1 MKNLKI
7 YAMLL
12 AGVATL
18 SSCSDDLMGSKGEGW
33 IQLSGV
39 STDKSLSTE
48 TRAGEPV
55 MAVDIV
61 DGEGNTFVHA
71 DDWTTIQGESYLVKA
86 GNTYTVNAYTAGGDA
101 EAEGFDVAPY
111 YEGSSDVTV
120 KANQAQ
126 TVDVTC
132 RLAQAKLSVN
142 YSEAWTQFIEPDFTA
157 EVVGTPVVFVGE
169 ESRAAFLKAGRE
181 LKLRLIFK
189 PKGKAYATTLE
200 QTIVAST
207 KAATHYKVNVNVS
220 TDGKGNITVEVDQT
234 VHEYEVSL
242 GVPVENNGIMTTP
255 VNGDYSRVW
264 GTSATL
270 SGYVND
276 ETGAAVEFL
285 YGAAGTDPSTWTS
298 VAATK
303 VGEASEYTAEIT
315 GLSMGTSYDYKIKA
329 GEQEGDVMTFTTE
342 KFQEIPNLDF
352 ESWAQKGKTWYPN
365 AVAAG
370 NTEDG
375 AYWSTGNE
383 GVTSPLAGSK
393 DPITTPVDDPRPGSE
408 GTKCAEMHTITGV
421 AVVGSASGN
430 LFIGR
435 YKTNIS
441 NPSASVTFGR
451 PYTGA
456 RPRRLSGWYKYT
468 PQPINN
474 GSYDEGR
481 NITTDEAN
489 IYLTVWAADG
499 TQIGY
504 GEMVD
509 GNTVTEW
516 KQFSFDVTYTDTT
529 KPAASL
535 TIVATSSHYGGHFDG
550 NVVTGKVGQGSQ
562 LWVDDFEIGY

>member
-18 SSCSDDLMGSKGEGW
+18 SSCSDDLLGSKGEGW

-39 STDKSLSTE
+39 STDKGLSTE

-61 DGEGNTFVHA
+61 DGDGNTFVHA

-86 GNTYTVNAYTAGGDA
+86 GNTYTVKAYTAGGDA

-142 YSEAWTQFIEPDFTA
+142 YCADWKRFVQEGFFA
-157 EVVGTPVVFVGE
+157 EVVGTDVRFEGE
-169 ESRAAFLKAGRE
+169 ESRAAYLKAGRE
-181 LKLRLIFK
+181 LKLRLIFT
-189 PKGKAYATTLE
+189 PVGKTYANTLE
-200 QTIVAST
+200 KTIVADT
-207 KAATHYKVNVNVS
+207 KAATHYKVNVNLN
-220 TDGKGNITVEVDQT
+220 TDGNGNITVDVDET
-234 VHEYEVSL
+234 IHEYEVTL
-242 GVPVENNGIMTTP
+242 GVPVENNGIITAP
-255 VNGDYSRVW
+255 INGDYSRVW

-270 SGYVND
+270 SGFVNE
-276 ETGAAVEFL
+276 ETGDPVQFMYAPSGTENWTTVD
-285 YGAAGTDPSTWTS
+285 AG
-298 VAATK
+298 K
-303 VGEASEYTAEIT
+303 VGETAEFAAEIT
-315 GLSMGTSYDYKIKA
+315 GLQMGTAYDYKIVS
-329 GEQEGDVMTFTTE
+329 GEMAGDVLTFTTE
-342 KFQEIPNLDF
+342 KYEEIPNLDF
-352 ESWAQKGKTWYPN
+352 ENWAQKGKTWYPN

-370 NTEDG
+370 NTEAG

-383 GVTSPLAGSK
+383 GVTSTLAGGN
-393 DPITTPVDDPRPGSE
+393 DPITTPVEDSRPGSA

-421 AVVGSASGN
+421 MLVGSASGN
-430 LFIGR
+430 LFIGK
-435 YKTNIS
+435 YKTNFS
-441 NPSASVTFGR
+441 KPAASVTFGR
-451 PYTGA
+451 PYSGA
-456 RPRRLSGWYKYT
+456 RPRKLSGWYKYS
-468 PQPINN
+468 PKPINN

-481 NITTDEAN
+481 GITTDEAN
-489 IYLTVWAADG
+489 IYLKVWAADG
-499 TQIGY
+499 SEIGY

-509 GNTVTEW
+509 GENVTEW

-529 KPAASL
+529 KPAATI
-535 TIVATSSHYGGHFDG
+535 TIVATSSHYGGVFEG
-550 NVVTGKVGQGSQ
+550 SSVIGKVGAGSQ

>member
-18 SSCSDDLMGSKGEGW
+18 SSCSDDLLGSKGEGW

-39 STDKSLSTE
+39 STDKGLSTE

-86 GNTYTVNAYTAGGDA
+86 GNTYTVKAYTAGGDA

-142 YSEAWTQFIEPDFTA
+142 YCADWKRFVQEGFFA
-157 EVVGTPVVFVGE
+157 EVVGTDVRFEGE
-169 ESRAAFLKAGRE
+169 ESRAAYLKAGRE
-181 LKLRLIFK
+181 LKLRLIFT
-189 PKGKAYATTLE
+189 PVGKTYANTLE
-200 QTIVAST
+200 KTIVADT
-207 KAATHYKVNVNVS
+207 KAATHYKVNVNLN
-220 TDGKGNITVEVDQT
+220 TDGNGNITVDVDET
-234 VHEYEVSL
+234 IHEYEVTL
-242 GVPVENNGIMTTP
+242 GVPVENNGIITAP
-255 VNGDYSRVW
+255 INGDYSRVW

-270 SGYVND
+270 SGFVNE
-276 ETGAAVEFL
+276 ETGDPVQFMYAPSGTENWTTVD
-285 YGAAGTDPSTWTS
+285 AG
-298 VAATK
+298 K
-303 VGEASEYTAEIT
+303 VGETAEFAAEIT
-315 GLSMGTSYDYKIKA
+315 GLQMGTAYDYKIVS
-329 GEQEGDVMTFTTE
+329 GEMAGDVLTFTTE
-342 KFQEIPNLDF
+342 KYEEIPNLDF
-352 ESWAQKGKTWYPN
+352 ENWAQKGKTWYPN

-370 NTEDG
+370 NTEAG

-383 GVTSPLAGSK
+383 GVTSTLAGGN
-393 DPITTPVDDPRPGSE
+393 DPITTPVEDSRPGSA

-421 AVVGSASGN
+421 MLVGSASGN
-430 LFIGR
+430 LFIGK
-435 YKTNIS
+435 YKTNFTK
-441 NPSASVTFGR
+441 PAASVTFGR
-451 PYTGA
+451 PYFGA
-456 RPRRLSGWYKYT
+456 RPRKLSGWYKYS
-468 PQPINN
+468 PKPINN

-481 NITTDEAN
+481 GITTDEAN
-489 IYLTVWAADG
+489 IYLKVWAADG
-499 TQIGY
+499 SEIGY

-509 GNTVTEW
+509 GENVTEW

-529 KPAASL
+529 KPAATI
-535 TIVATSSHYGGHFDG
+535 TIVATSSHYGGVFEG
-550 NVVTGKVGQGSQ
+550 SSVIGKVGAGSQ

>member
-18 SSCSDDLMGSKGEGW
+18 SSCSDDLLGSKGEGW

-39 STDKSLSTE
+39 STDKGLSTE

-86 GNTYTVNAYTAGGDA
+86 GNTYTVKAYTAGGDA
-101 EAEGFDVAPY
+101 DAEGFDVAPY

-142 YSEAWTQFIEPDFTA
+142 YCADWKRFVQEGFFA
-157 EVVGTPVVFVGE
+157 EVVGTDVRFEGE
-169 ESRAAFLKAGRE
+169 ESRAAYLKAGRE
-181 LKLRLIFK
+181 LKLRLIFT
-189 PKGKAYATTLE
+189 PVGKTYANTLE
-200 QTIVAST
+200 KTIVADT
-207 KAATHYKVNVNVS
+207 KAATHYKVNVNLN
-220 TDGKGNITVEVDQT
+220 TDGNGNITVDVDET
-234 VHEYEVSL
+234 IHEYEVTL
-242 GVPVENNGIMTTP
+242 GVPVENNGIITAP
-255 VNGDYSRVW
+255 INGDYSRVW

-270 SGYVND
+270 SGFVNE
-276 ETGAAVEFL
+276 ETGDPVQFMYAPSGTENWTTVD
-285 YGAAGTDPSTWTS
+285 AG
-298 VAATK
+298 K
-303 VGEASEYTAEIT
+303 VGETAEFAAEIT
-315 GLSMGTSYDYKIKA
+315 GLQMGTAYDYKIVS
-329 GEQEGDVMTFTTE
+329 GEMAGDVLTFTTE
-342 KFQEIPNLDF
+342 KYEEIPNLDF
-352 ESWAQKGKTWYPN
+352 ENWAQKGKTWYPN

-370 NTEDG
+370 NTEAG

-383 GVTSPLAGSK
+383 GVTSTLAGGN
-393 DPITTPVDDPRPGSE
+393 DPITTPVEDSRPGSA

-421 AVVGSASGN
+421 MLVGSASGN
-430 LFIGR
+430 LFIGK
-435 YKTNIS
+435 YKTNFTK
-441 NPSASVTFGR
+441 PAASVTFGR
-451 PYTGA
+451 PYSGA
-456 RPRRLSGWYKYT
+456 RPRKLSGWYKYS
-468 PQPINN
+468 PKPINN

-481 NITTDEAN
+481 GISTDEAN
-489 IYLTVWAADG
+489 IYLKVWAADG
-499 TQIGY
+499 SEIGY

-509 GNTVTEW
+509 GENVTEW

-529 KPAASL
+529 KPAATI
-535 TIVATSSHYGGHFDG
+535 TIVATSSHYGGVFEG
-550 NVVTGKVGQGSQ
+550 SSVIGKVGAGSQ

>member
-18 SSCSDDLMGSKGEGW
+18 SSCSDDLLGSKGEGW

-39 STDKSLSTE
+39 STDKGLSTE

-61 DGEGNTFVHA
+61 DGDGNTFVHA

-86 GNTYTVNAYTAGGDA
+86 GNTYTMKAYTAGGDA

-142 YSEAWTQFIEPDFTA
+142 YCADWKRFVQEGFFA
-157 EVVGTPVVFVGE
+157 EVVGTDVRFEGE
-169 ESRAAFLKAGRE
+169 ESRAAYLKAGRE
-181 LKLRLIFK
+181 LKLRLIFT
-189 PKGKAYATTLE
+189 PVGKTYANTLE
-200 QTIVAST
+200 KTIVADT
-207 KAATHYKVNVNVS
+207 KAATHYKVNVNLN
-220 TDGKGNITVEVDQT
+220 TDGNGNITVDVDET
-234 VHEYEVSL
+234 IHEYEVTL
-242 GVPVENNGIMTTP
+242 GVPVENNGIITAP
-255 VNGDYSRVW
+255 INGDYSRVW

-270 SGYVND
+270 SGFVNE
-276 ETGAAVEFL
+276 ETGDPVQFMYAPSGTENWTTVD
-285 YGAAGTDPSTWTS
+285 AG
-298 VAATK
+298 K
-303 VGEASEYTAEIT
+303 VGETAEFAAEIT
-315 GLSMGTSYDYKIKA
+315 GLQMGTAYDYKIVS
-329 GEQEGDVMTFTTE
+329 GEMAGDVLTFTTE
-342 KFQEIPNLDF
+342 KYEEIPNLDF
-352 ESWAQKGKTWYPN
+352 ENWAQKGKTWYPN

-370 NTEDG
+370 NTEAG

-383 GVTSPLAGSK
+383 GVTSTLAGGN
-393 DPITTPVDDPRPGSE
+393 DPITTPVEDSRPGSA

-421 AVVGSASGN
+421 MLVGSASGN
-430 LFIGR
+430 LFIGK
-435 YKTNIS
+435 YKTNFTK
-441 NPSASVTFGR
+441 PAASVTFGR
-451 PYTGA
+451 PYSGA
-456 RPRRLSGWYKYT
+456 RPRKLSGWYKYS
-468 PQPINN
+468 PKPINN

-481 NITTDEAN
+481 GITTDEAN
-489 IYLTVWAADG
+489 IYLKVWAADG
-499 TQIGY
+499 SEIGY

-509 GNTVTEW
+509 GENVTEW

-529 KPAASL
+529 KPAATI
-535 TIVATSSHYGGHFDG
+535 TIVATSSHYGGVFEG
-550 NVVTGKVGQGSQ
+550 SSVIGKVGAGSQ

>member
-18 SSCSDDLMGSKGEGW
+18 SSCSDDLLGSKGEGW

-39 STDKSLSTE
+39 STDKGLSTE

-61 DGEGNTFVHA
+61 DGDGNTFVHA

-86 GNTYTVNAYTAGGDA
+86 GNTYTVKAYTAGGDA

-142 YSEAWTQFIEPDFTA
+142 YCADWKRFVQEGFFA
-157 EVVGTPVVFVGE
+157 EVVGTDVRFEGE
-169 ESRAAFLKAGRE
+169 ESRAAYLKAGRE
-181 LKLRLIFK
+181 LKLRLIFT
-189 PKGKAYATTLE
+189 PVGKTYANTLE
-200 QTIVAST
+200 KTIVADT
-207 KAATHYKVNVNVS
+207 KAATHYKVNVNLN
-220 TDGKGNITVEVDQT
+220 TDGNGNITVDVDET
-234 VHEYEVSL
+234 IHEYEVTL
-242 GVPVENNGIMTTP
+242 GVPVENNGIITAP
-255 VNGDYSRVW
+255 INGDYSRVW

-270 SGYVND
+270 SGFVNE
-276 ETGAAVEFL
+276 ETGDPVQFMYAPSGTENWTTVD
-285 YGAAGTDPSTWTS
+285 AG
-298 VAATK
+298 K
-303 VGEASEYTAEIT
+303 VGETAEFAAEIT
-315 GLSMGTSYDYKIKA
+315 GLQMGTAYDYKIVS
-329 GEQEGDVMTFTTE
+329 GEMAGDVLTFTTE
-342 KFQEIPNLDF
+342 KYEEIPNLDF
-352 ESWAQKGKTWYPN
+352 ENWAQKGKTWYPN

-370 NTEDG
+370 NTEAG

-383 GVTSPLAGSK
+383 GVTSTMAGGN
-393 DPITTPVDDPRPGSE
+393 DPITTPVEDSRPGSA

-421 AVVGSASGN
+421 MLVGSASGN
-430 LFIGR
+430 LFIGK
-435 YKTNIS
+435 YKTNFS
-441 NPSASVTFGR
+441 KPAASVTFGR
-451 PYTGA
+451 PYSGA
-456 RPRRLSGWYKYT
+456 RPRKLSGWYKYS
-468 PQPINN
+468 PKPINN

-481 NITTDEAN
+481 GITTDEAN
-489 IYLTVWAADG
+489 IYLKVWAADG
-499 TQIGY
+499 SEIGY

-509 GNTVTEW
+509 GENVTEW

-529 KPAASL
+529 KPAATI
-535 TIVATSSHYGGHFDG
+535 TIVATSSHYGGVFEG
-550 NVVTGKVGQGSQ
+550 SSVIGKVGAGSQ

>member
-18 SSCSDDLMGSKGEGW
+18 SSCSDDLLGSKGEGW

-39 STDKSLSTE
+39 STDKGLSTE

-86 GNTYTVNAYTAGGDA
+86 GNTYTVKAYTAGGDA
-101 EAEGFDVAPY
+101 DAEGFDVAPY

-142 YSEAWTQFIEPDFTA
+142 YCADWKRFVQEGFFA
-157 EVVGTPVVFVGE
+157 EVVGTDVRFEGE
-169 ESRAAFLKAGRE
+169 ESRAAYLKAGRE
-181 LKLRLIFK
+181 LKLRLIFT
-189 PKGKAYATTLE
+189 PVGKTYANTLE
-200 QTIVAST
+200 KTIVADT
-207 KAATHYKVNVNVS
+207 KAATHYKVNVNLN
-220 TDGKGNITVEVDQT
+220 TDGNGNITVDVDET
-234 VHEYEVSL
+234 IHEYEVTL
-242 GVPVENNGIMTTP
+242 GVPVENNGIITAP
-255 VNGDYSRVW
+255 INGDYSRVW

-270 SGYVND
+270 SGFVNE
-276 ETGAAVEFL
+276 ETGDPVQFMYAPSGTENWTTVD
-285 YGAAGTDPSTWTS
+285 AG
-298 VAATK
+298 K
-303 VGEASEYTAEIT
+303 VGETAEFAAEIT
-315 GLSMGTSYDYKIKA
+315 GLQMGTAYDYKIVS
-329 GEQEGDVMTFTTE
+329 GEMAGDVLTFTTE
-342 KFQEIPNLDF
+342 KYEEIPNLDF
-352 ESWAQKGKTWYPN
+352 ENWAQKGKTWYPN

-370 NTEDG
+370 NTEAG

-383 GVTSPLAGSK
+383 GVTSTLAGGN
-393 DPITTPVDDPRPGSE
+393 DPITTPVEDSRPGSA

-421 AVVGSASGN
+421 MLVGSASGN
-430 LFIGR
+430 LFIGK
-435 YKTNIS
+435 YKTNFTK
-441 NPSASVTFGR
+441 PAASVTFGR
-451 PYTGA
+451 PYSGA
-456 RPRRLSGWYKYT
+456 RPRKLSGWYKYS
-468 PQPINN
+468 PKPINN

-481 NITTDEAN
+481 GITTDEAN
-489 IYLTVWAADG
+489 IYLKVWAADG
-499 TQIGY
+499 SEIGY

-509 GNTVTEW
+509 GENVTEW

-529 KPAASL
+529 KPAATI
-535 TIVATSSHYGGHFDG
+535 TIVATSSHYGGVFEG
-550 NVVTGKVGQGSQ
+550 SSVIGKVGAGSQ